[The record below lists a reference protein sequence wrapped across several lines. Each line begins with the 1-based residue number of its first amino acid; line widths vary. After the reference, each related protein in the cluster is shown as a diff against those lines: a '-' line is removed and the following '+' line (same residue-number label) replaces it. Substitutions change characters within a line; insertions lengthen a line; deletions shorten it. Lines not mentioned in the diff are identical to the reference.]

1 MELNPVTKGMSNAAE
16 TIDSNFVKIKQDLT
30 NQVTRNGYQHL
41 PGGLILQWGTFK
53 STTNNTSEFSY
64 DVNFNIP
71 FNSEVFH
78 VEASIKT
85 VTGSVFLSKLY
96 TTQATA
102 TSLELCAISGKRVDG
117 HDTTGELI
125 LTWFAIGV

>member
-41 PGGLILQWGTFK
+41 PGGLILQWGTFEA
-53 STTNNTSEFSY
+53 TTNNANEFSF

-78 VEASIKT
+78 VETSLKT
-85 VTGSVFLSKLY
+85 VTGSLFLSKLY
-96 TTQATA
+96 TSQAAA
-102 TSLELCAISGKRVDG
+102 TSLEMCAISGKRVDG
-117 HDTTGELI
+117 FTTTGKLI